1 MRDLA
6 GFAILVVVLLASI
19 YLIGDV
25 VVPLLLRYVFGVFAF
40 FVVATVLVLKG
51 RQHPAHLESLLKPGV
66 APALTVL
73 AVLIPL
79 AHSLVAW
86 LAGAVEDWWVL
97 FIVNGSF
104 PILWTVRLL
113 IAHRHQKVLYVAQGH
128 DIEDLLDL
136 ARRREATLEVLD
148 DALASAADRSP
159 EPEAWEREVG
169 LGPLVGPG
177 DPEAIRRTRER
188 IAELRERL
196 RALAETLAHALAE
209 VQGQDADGPQHP
221 RTTGAHPVVPR
232 TRDALVVLDGPLEET
247 RRQATRLLAEVSS
260 GTGIPGWEEVR

>member
-6 GFAILVVVLLASI
+6 GFAILVLVLLTSI

-25 VVPLLLRYVFGVFAF
+25 VVPLLLRYAFGVFAF

-51 RQHPAHLESLLKPGV
+51 RRHPTHLESLLKPGV
-66 APALTVL
+66 APALTAV

-79 AHSLVAW
+79 VHSLVAW
-86 LAGAVEDWWVL
+86 LAGAVEEWWVL
-97 FIVNGSF
+97 FIVNGTF

-113 IAHRHQKVLYVAQGH
+113 LAHRRQKALYVTQGH

-169 LGPLVGPG
+169 LGPLVGPE
-177 DPEAIRRTRER
+177 DPEAIRGTRER
-188 IAELRERL
+188 IAELRERY
-196 RALAETLAHALAE
+196 RALAATLDNALGE
-209 VQGQDADGPQHP
+209 VQAREADGTDPP
-221 RTTGAHPVVPR
+221 RMPGPHPVAPR
-232 TRDALVVLDGPLEET
+232 TRDALVVLDGPFEEA